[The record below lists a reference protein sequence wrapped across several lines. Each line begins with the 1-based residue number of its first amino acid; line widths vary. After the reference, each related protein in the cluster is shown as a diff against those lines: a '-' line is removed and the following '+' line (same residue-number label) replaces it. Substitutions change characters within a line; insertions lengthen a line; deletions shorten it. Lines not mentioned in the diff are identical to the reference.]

1 MCTVLEILCTTGL
14 NSPPP
19 GHGQQS
25 NTFGLLLEEGV
36 DVEAL
41 NYLMH
46 KHHLTPRVGN

>member
-1 MCTVLEILCTTGL
+1 MGTMLEILRTAGL

-25 NTFGLLLEEGV
+25 NTFGLLLEEVV

-46 KHHLTPRVGN
+46 KHHLTPRIGN

>member
-1 MCTVLEILCTTGL
+1 MCTVLEILRTAGL

-41 NYLMH
+41 NCLMDN
-46 KHHLTPRVGN
+46 HHLTPRIGN